1 MEAAGCS
8 PPNEAGRQEA
18 GVRQSGRQAS
28 RLGVYA
34 LAPSLRA
41 PFFVRARSDESE
53 FNALR
58 LRACS
63 TYQIARAAV
72 RERGSRRTIVPAPG
86 PSCGCGLHGG
96 GGDDGGGAGG
106 GSKTRRNSEARWDG
120 VRIGAVRLG
129 AARRGSTD
137 SLRPVSPVSRKREEK

>member
-28 RLGVYA
+28 RLA
-34 LAPSLRA
+34 CTRSLR
-41 PFFVRARSDESE
+41 RC
-53 FNALR
+53 ALR
-58 LRACS
+58 FSCAPAPASRSLTHCVSARVRLIKSRALRSASGDPAERSYLRRVLRA
-63 TYQIARAAV
+63 AAV
-72 RERGSRRTIVPAPG
+72 STVAAATAVPAVVRKPAEIRKRGGTASGSG
-86 PSCGCGLHGG
+86 PF
-96 GGDDGGGAGG
+96 
-106 GSKTRRNSEARWDG
+106 
-120 VRIGAVRLG
+120 G

>member
-28 RLGVYA
+28 RLAYTR
-34 LAPSLRA
+34 SLR
-41 PFFVRARSDESE
+41 RC
-53 FNALR
+53 ALR
-58 LRACS
+58 FSCAPAPTSRSLTHRVSARVRLIKSRALRSASGDPAERLYLRRVLRAAAAS
-63 TYQIARAAV
+63 TAAAV
-72 RERGSRRTIVPAPG
+72 TAVPAVVRKPAEIRKR
-86 PSCGCGLHGG
+86 GG
-96 GGDDGGGAGG
+96 
-106 GSKTRRNSEARWDG
+106 NG
-120 VRIGAVRLG
+120 VRIGAVRRG